1 MEEEKQLSATELEQ
15 LLQLRRRQEAV
26 AGLRLLP
33 LVDKTNDNGKDRHPK
48 PAGLARPGVRPAPP
62 TLTVTPPILSAA
74 PAVPMDTPAEEWLQ
88 PPRAQLQP
96 LAGRRRARRRPTHPL
111 LRALQKGLD
120 RIVDTLIVLVLIL
133 FVLALGFW
141 LYDTYLDPFLRRIG
155 GTGTPSGQ
163 HSTALWPGQGRLS
176 SPEEALTAPLPY
188 VPYSTTMV
196 IQNPDIPPPTPA
208 PGTALPSWMDIPS
221 IQLSTPVVEV
231 TIQNG
236 VWQVAEYAA
245 GYHRGTARPGTVG
258 NTVISGHKGLS
269 GAVFARLD
277 EVPVGALIYVTAGS
291 RRYEYTVVEK
301 KSVWPHQVEVMAP
314 SSQPILTL
322 ITCTAYDTQRLIVV
336 ARFVREYPVGTS
348 SSP

>member
-1 MEEEKQLSATELEQ
+1 MEEEKRLTATELEQ
-15 LLQLRRRQEAV
+15 LLQMRRRQEAV

-33 LVDKTNDNGKDRHPK
+33 LVPKTNDNGKDPRPK
-48 PAGLARPGVRPAPP
+48 LAGLSRPETRAPLPPIPMARPAP
-62 TLTVTPPILSAA
+62 A
-74 PAVPMDTPAEEWLQ
+74 PAPAGPGSAPAEDWLQ

-96 LAGRRRARRRPTHPL
+96 LEGRRPTRRRINHPL
-111 LRALQKGLD
+111 LRALKKGLD
-120 RIVDTLIVLVLIL
+120 RAIDTLIVLVLIL

-141 LYDTYLDPFLRRIG
+141 IYDTYLDPLLRRMG
-155 GTGTPSGQ
+155 GANTPAGQ
-163 HSTALWPGQGRLS
+163 RSTALWPGQGRLS
-176 SPEEALTAPLPY
+176 SQEEALIAPLPY
-188 VPYSTTMV
+188 VPYSTTMA

-208 PGTALPSWMDIPS
+208 PGTALPSWLDIPA

-231 TIQNG
+231 TVQNG

-258 NTVISGHKGLS
+258 NTVISGHKGLA

-277 EVPVGALIYVTAGS
+277 ELPVGALIYVTAGS
-291 RRYEYTVVEK
+291 HQYEYTVIEK
-301 KSVWPHQVEVMAP
+301 KSVWPYQVEVMAP

-336 ARFVREYPVGTS
+336 ARFVREYAVDTGRNP
-348 SSP
+348 